1 MLVRGE
7 VNIRDPY
14 VLLDKGKYYL
24 YGTRSETCWG
34 EAYGF
39 DVFVSDDLESFEG
52 PIEIFSR
59 PEGFF
64 ATSNYWAPECYFYK
78 GEYYLLTTFGAEDML
93 KGVYILKSE
102 SPMGPFKPYSKR
114 LTPNDWCAI
123 DGSLYFEDD
132 KPNLIFSHSFE
143 DGNLDGEY
151 CIVGL
156 REDLKEAL
164 DERPKTLFCAKDAKW
179 ARPVPF
185 AKAEFGIEDD
195 MYFSDGPS
203 LLKTDEGKLFMAFSS
218 WSEKGY
224 AVGCAKSLSGK
235 VNGEWILDEE
245 PIYPENGGH
254 GMFFRDKVGKVR
266 FTLHGPNDK
275 YMERPLFFDV
285 TIKGDKLKLDL

>member
-39 DVFVSDDLESFEG
+39 DVFVSDDLE
-52 PIEIFSR
+52 
-59 PEGFF
+59 
-64 ATSNYWAPECYFYK
+64 
-78 GEYYLLTTFGAEDML
+78 
-93 KGVYILKSE
+93 
-102 SPMGPFKPYSKR
+102 
-114 LTPNDWCAI
+114 
-123 DGSLYFEDD
+123 
-132 KPNLIFSHSFE
+132 SFE

-235 VNGEWILDEE
+235 V
-245 PIYPENGGH
+245 
-254 GMFFRDKVGKVR
+254 R

-285 TIKGDKLKLDL
+285 IIKGDKLTLEL